1 MKNLLRI
8 SNLLFVFLLGLTGY
22 IQAQTTLIDPNA
34 GGGFEL
40 GSDFASNGWTV
51 VNHASATNNN
61 WFVGGTP
68 VSFAGSNAAYISN
81 TNGTTYGYDVNVAS
95 TSHFYRDVTVPAGET
110 KINLQYQWKG
120 NGEGTNWDRLL
131 VYAAPISVTPVAGTP
146 ASNSSILTGATLV
159 FAQTVFTQ
167 TTYTNANIFLP
178 ASLAGTT
185 FRLIFTFQND
195 NGFGATPGPAVD
207 NISLTSTVPGIFISI
222 NTGNWENPNTWDATA
237 VPTAADNATVSLGH
251 VVTVTTAS
259 QSINNLTVNGTLAYG
274 ATPTQFNVNGNLQV
288 NAGGLVN
295 VFNATTGKSLF
306 VSGNITNNGRI
317 DVSIGAT
324 TAGVLNLNGSAPQTI
339 SGSGIWGGTVATTT
353 NLNAVGV
360 IRNLTCSN
368 TSTATP
374 NITWSFDNIRI
385 VYNLN
390 LTGARVQLGT
400 NKLIFGNYNAGN
412 TLTAPA
418 GTGFLPGGTFARWWA
433 VASTGSA
440 ITTAIDP
447 TNTTSRYPFLNTI
460 GTLNR
465 PAYITRTGSTTG
477 NGAGELAVKYTDATS
492 MTTGLSILDG
502 AYSVTDRFDGNW
514 MVSVG
519 AGYVHNGAHTLVLL
533 APSAY
538 SPLNGNSRILLA
550 GAAAPGAHQN
560 GTITPGVQRIN
571 ILQSQLANTYYI
583 GVNTLDNQYPCVGT
597 PAPGNTLSSVSMTCP
612 SVNFTLSLQNTT
624 AGLGVTYQWQS
635 SANGSTWANVATGG
649 TSATYTAN
657 QAAASY
663 YQCLVTCS
671 GQTTASTPVQVAM
684 DVPTNCYCTPAYGS
698 GTIYGDLI
706 SNVSISGTT
715 LSNNTGFVAG
725 TPSYVFYTGQP
736 NYTASLLPSSSYVV
750 NVSTGE
756 WGDEGVAAWID
767 YNDDGFFTLSERIG
781 YTPTTIGSG
790 YTPGVINASSS
801 FNISLS
807 CSPPAGVHRMR
818 VRMAWLTNGINIDP
832 CASYGYGET
841 EDYLVTIVAAPAC
854 LSISGPLTTVSTTP
868 FTANVSFPAGCATA
882 SNFDVEYGPV
892 GFVQGTGTVSANI
905 PGTVSGLNVLLT
917 IPGLNPQTTY
927 DYYVRANC
935 GSGSTSSWV
944 GVGQATTLD
953 PPCVG
958 TPNAPSAI
966 SSTLVLCANQTM
978 TLEASGMSFGYSG
991 ITNIWEESSD
1001 NITWTP
1007 ISGATAAIY
1016 QTLPLSAGTRYFRYA
1031 SACSYSNAT
1040 AYSNVITVTVNALP
1054 TINVSGVNNGT
1065 FCGVQALNASG
1076 AVSYTW
1082 APLNVLNGS
1091 AGSTVSFI
1099 GSENV
1104 AVIATGTDANGCIG
1118 SSAPFAITYVAPT
1131 PVTYTSTVA
1140 GFCGT
1145 GGTTSIALVS
1155 TNTDYTHV
1163 FTSQGT
1169 GVISNATSSTFD
1181 YTVTETSSISVIS
1194 TDNIGGCVAQ
1204 NSITIGV
1211 NPLPVSNVT
1220 ASSTSVCPGDTVTIN
1235 TGLSAQNFSSTPI
1248 PFAALNAPSN
1258 AVTLVTGGVATTAP
1272 DLGFGLDDGGWSNIP
1287 VGFGFNFFG
1296 TNYTTVSI
1304 GTNGTM
1310 FMGNAG
1316 NVADFTFTTLPSVL
1330 EPFNM
1335 LAVLAMDHNLNGA
1348 TGGTIKYWTEG
1359 AAPNRKFVVSY
1370 ENIQEYGAAEF
1381 STAQAILYETTG
1393 VAEVHVTSSTN
1404 VDRNKLV
1411 GINNGDGTE
1420 GVLAYASGFVASAT
1434 NPIANPFAYRFSP
1447 PANFTTV
1454 WSATTNGVTTQLTT
1468 GTNIFSYDVVVNDT
1482 TLYSISYTNQ
1492 TTGCQNLPGTAQ
1504 IEVSTLGNVAPI
1516 VQITGPSIVCS
1527 GNSFD
1532 VVNSYTGLLNGLTFE
1547 WQVSTDN
1554 VTFAAIT
1561 GATGSTL
1568 TTTQTDTSYYRLM
1581 ITSCSGTP
1589 SYSDTLMVSM
1599 NIPTDCYCIPEYL
1612 AGTDA
1617 GDLISNVE
1625 ILGTTLANNTGFVT
1639 GTPAYVFYTG
1649 QPNYTATL
1657 VPSTSYTLS
1666 ISTGEWGD
1674 EGVAAW
1680 IDYNDDGY
1688 FDATELVGATTGTI
1702 GSGYT
1707 FGQINATETFPIT
1720 ISCTPPA
1727 GVHRMRV
1734 RMVYFENGVDIDP
1747 CSLEFFG
1754 ETEDYLITIQAAPIC
1769 PTPGILVSGT
1779 TTSTT
1784 ALLNWNLNCSTASNF
1799 DFEYGPVGFVPG
1811 TGTMILDTL
1820 VTNQMTLTG
1829 LTPNSN
1835 YDIYYRAN
1843 CGSGNVSQWSA
1854 VATFS
1859 TVCAP
1864 ITLNAASS
1872 QAGCA
1877 TYTLAPLT
1885 ETVPSN
1891 NAGLSLGYYT
1901 GTGATG
1907 ALVSNTITSTQ
1918 TVYAYASAGTCVTEI
1933 PMLITI
1939 NALPTVN
1946 AGVDQAVCINTPVT
1960 LNGAGAVSYT
1970 WTNNVTNATSFL
1982 PTTTATYTVDGVD
1995 ANGCHNTDQV
2005 LVTVW
2010 ALPTV
2015 NAGADQTICLSSPV
2029 TLSGSGALTYTW
2041 TNGVTNAT
2049 PFFPTSTATYSVDG
2063 VDING
2068 CHNTDQVVVTMISQP
2083 VVNAGL
2089 DQTVCATTPVVLFAQ
2104 PTVNTPVSVTGY
2116 QWSNNIANGSQFT
2129 PTTTATYTVTATGAN
2144 GCLNQDQVVVTVLAL
2159 PNVNAGNDFTVC
2171 AGLSATLNATGAVSY
2186 SWNNGVTQATPFFPN
2201 ATTTYTVTGTGANGC
2216 TKQDQVVVTVSSGPN
2231 VSVSG
2236 NQIVCA
2242 NAPATLSAAATNSMS
2257 GYWSTT
2263 NGQGIISPNVSNGT
2277 VTYIPTTTDPVI
2289 VNLTYVASNACGNA
2303 SQSTTVT
2310 VLPIPTVNAGPDIA
2324 SCSGLPVT
2332 LTATGNGFLTWN
2344 NNVTN
2349 NASFIPATSATY
2361 TVTAVGANN
2370 CTNSDQ
2376 MVLTLLALPDV
2387 NAGANQTVCSGSS
2400 VTLNAAGANN
2410 YVWNNGVVNNVSF
2423 APTST
2428 QTYTVTGTG
2437 LNGCQSSDQ
2446 VSVTVNATPVALVS
2460 VVDEVTV
2467 SASPAGMNYQ
2477 WINCASGTDIPSAT
2491 SAQFTATANGSYA
2504 VMVTSLQGCEDVS
2517 DCITITTVGLDQVSI
2532 TDMNVFPNPTNGEV
2546 NLSLPENVSVNV
2558 SIFDAQGKLV
2568 AEQMNVTNNGMLNI
2582 AHVTTGVYMVRLTS
2596 SNAIQTFRIVKN

>member
-1 MKNLLRI
+1 
-8 SNLLFVFLLGLTGY
+8 
-22 IQAQTTLIDPNA
+22 
-34 GGGFEL
+34 
-40 GSDFASNGWTV
+40 
-51 VNHASATNNN
+51 
-61 WFVGGTP
+61 
-68 VSFAGSNAAYISN
+68 
-81 TNGTTYGYDVNVAS
+81 
-95 TSHFYRDVTVPAGET
+95 
-110 KINLQYQWKG
+110 
-120 NGEGTNWDRLL
+120 
-131 VYAAPISVTPVAGTP
+131 
-146 ASNSSILTGATLV
+146 
-159 FAQTVFTQ
+159 
-167 TTYTNANIFLP
+167 
-178 ASLAGTT
+178 
-185 FRLIFTFQND
+185 
-195 NGFGATPGPAVD
+195 
-207 NISLTSTVPGIFISI
+207 
-222 NTGNWENPNTWDATA
+222 
-237 VPTAADNATVSLGH
+237 
-251 VVTVTTAS
+251 
-259 QSINNLTVNGTLAYG
+259 
-274 ATPTQFNVNGNLQV
+274 
-288 NAGGLVN
+288 
-295 VFNATTGKSLF
+295 
-306 VSGNITNNGRI
+306 
-317 DVSIGAT
+317 
-324 TAGVLNLNGSAPQTI
+324 
-339 SGSGIWGGTVATTT
+339 
-353 NLNAVGV
+353 
-360 IRNLTCSN
+360 
-368 TSTATP
+368 
-374 NITWSFDNIRI
+374 
-385 VYNLN
+385 
-390 LTGARVQLGT
+390 
-400 NKLIFGNYNAGN
+400 
-412 TLTAPA
+412 
-418 GTGFLPGGTFARWWA
+418 
-433 VASTGSA
+433 
-440 ITTAIDP
+440 
-447 TNTTSRYPFLNTI
+447 
-460 GTLNR
+460 
-465 PAYITRTGSTTG
+465 
-477 NGAGELAVKYTDATS
+477 
-492 MTTGLSILDG
+492 MT
-502 AYSVTDRFDGNW
+502 
-514 MVSVG
+514 
-519 AGYVHNGAHTLVLL
+519 
-533 APSAY
+533 
-538 SPLNGNSRILLA
+538 
-550 GAAAPGAHQN
+550 
-560 GTITPGVQRIN
+560 
-571 ILQSQLANTYYI
+571 
-583 GVNTLDNQYPCVGT
+583 
-597 PAPGNTLSSVSMTCP
+597 
-612 SVNFTLSLQNTT
+612 
-624 AGLGVTYQWQS
+624 
-635 SANGSTWANVATGG
+635 
-649 TSATYTAN
+649 
-657 QAAASY
+657 
-663 YQCLVTCS
+663 
-671 GQTTASTPVQVAM
+671 
-684 DVPTNCYCTPAYGS
+684 
-698 GTIYGDLI
+698 
-706 SNVSISGTT
+706 
-715 LSNNTGFVAG
+715 
-725 TPSYVFYTGQP
+725 
-736 NYTASLLPSSSYVV
+736 
-750 NVSTGE
+750 
-756 WGDEGVAAWID
+756 
-767 YNDDGFFTLSERIG
+767 
-781 YTPTTIGSG
+781 
-790 YTPGVINASSS
+790 
-801 FNISLS
+801 
-807 CSPPAGVHRMR
+807 
-818 VRMAWLTNGINIDP
+818 
-832 CASYGYGET
+832 
-841 EDYLVTIVAAPAC
+841 
-854 LSISGPLTTVSTTP
+854 
-868 FTANVSFPAGCATA
+868 
-882 SNFDVEYGPV
+882 
-892 GFVQGTGTVSANI
+892 
-905 PGTVSGLNVLLT
+905 
-917 IPGLNPQTTY
+917 
-927 DYYVRANC
+927 
-935 GSGSTSSWV
+935 
-944 GVGQATTLD
+944 
-953 PPCVG
+953 
-958 TPNAPSAI
+958 
-966 SSTLVLCANQTM
+966 
-978 TLEASGMSFGYSG
+978 
-991 ITNIWEESSD
+991 
-1001 NITWTP
+1001 
-1007 ISGATAAIY
+1007 
-1016 QTLPLSAGTRYFRYA
+1016 
-1031 SACSYSNAT
+1031 
-1040 AYSNVITVTVNALP
+1040 
-1054 TINVSGVNNGT
+1054 
-1065 FCGVQALNASG
+1065 
-1076 AVSYTW
+1076 
-1082 APLNVLNGS
+1082 
-1091 AGSTVSFI
+1091 
-1099 GSENV
+1099 
-1104 AVIATGTDANGCIG
+1104 
-1118 SSAPFAITYVAPT
+1118 
-1131 PVTYTSTVA
+1131 
-1140 GFCGT
+1140 
-1145 GGTTSIALVS
+1145 
-1155 TNTDYTHV
+1155 
-1163 FTSQGT
+1163 
-1169 GVISNATSSTFD
+1169 
-1181 YTVTETSSISVIS
+1181 S

-1220 ASSTSVCPGDTVTIN
+1220 ASSTDVCPGSTVTIN

-1248 PFAALNAPSN
+1248 PYAALYAPTN
-1258 AVTLVTGGVATTAP
+1258 AVTIVSGGVATPAP
-1272 DLGFGLDDGGWSNIP
+1272 DLGGGAPFGSLDDVGWSNIP

-1304 GTNGTM
+1304 GTNGTI
-1310 FMGNAG
+1310 FMGNTGAV
-1316 NVADFTFTTLPSVL
+1316 NDFIFTTLPSVI

-1335 LAVLAMDHNLNGA
+1335 LAVLAMDNNLFGA

-1370 ENIQEYGAAEF
+1370 ENVKEFGANQF

-1393 VAEVHVTSSTN
+1393 IAEVHVTSSTN
-1404 VDRNKLV
+1404 IDQNKLV

-1420 GVLAYASGFVASAT
+1420 GVLAYASGTTPSATNPT

-1482 TLYSISYTNQ
+1482 TLYDISYTNQ

-1561 GATGSTL
+1561 GATGPTL
-1568 TTTQTDTSYYRLM
+1568 NTTQTDTSYYRLM

-1599 NIPTDCYCIPEYL
+1599 NIPTDCYCTPSYNY
-1612 AGTDA
+1612 GTSV

-1625 ILGTTLANNTGFVT
+1625 ILGTTLANNTGFVI

-1657 VPSTSYTLS
+1657 VPSTTYSLS

-1680 IDYNDDGY
+1680 IDYNDNGY
-1688 FDATELVGATTGTI
+1688 FEATELVGATAGTI
-1702 GSGYT
+1702 GSFYT
-1707 FGQINATETFPIT
+1707 PGVINATETFPIT

-1734 RMVYFENGVDIDP
+1734 RMAWFVNGVDIDP
-1747 CSLEFFG
+1747 CTTYGYG

-1872 QAGCA
+1872 QAGCV

-1901 GTGATG
+1901 GAGATG

-1918 TVYAYASAGTCVTEI
+1918 TVYAYASAGTCVTQV

-1946 AGVDQAVCINTPVT
+1946 AGVDQAVCLNTPVT

-1970 WTNNVTNATSFL
+1970 WTNNVSNATSFL
-1982 PTTTATYTVDGVD
+1982 PTTTATYTVDGTD

-2041 TNGVTNAT
+2041 TNGVTNAS

-2216 TKQDQVVVTVSSGPN
+2216 TKQDQVVVTVSTGPT
-2231 VSVSG
+2231 VSVSPS
-2236 NQIVCA
+2236 QVVCA

-2257 GYWSTT
+2257 GYWST

-2277 VTYIPTTTDPVI
+2277 VTYTPTTTDPVI
-2289 VNLTYVASNACGNA
+2289 VNLTYVASNACGNS

-2310 VLPIPTVNAGPDIA
+2310 VLPIPTVDAGPDIA

-2370 CTNSDQ
+2370 CVNSDQ

-2387 NAGANQTVCSGSS
+2387 NAGANQTVCSGST
-2400 VTLNAAGANN
+2400 VTLNGSGANS

-2423 APTST
+2423 APTTT
-2428 QTYTVTGTG
+2428 QTYTVTGTA

-2446 VSVTVNATPVALVS
+2446 VLVTVNATPVALVS
-2460 VVDEVTV
+2460 IVDDVTV
-2467 SASPAGMNYQ
+2467 AASPAGMNYQ
-2477 WINCASGTDIPSAT
+2477 WINCASGTDIPTAT
-2491 SAQFTATANGSYA
+2491 SAQYTATANGSYA
-2504 VMVTSLQGCEDVS
+2504 VIVTSLQGCEDVS
-2517 DCITITTVGLDQVSI
+2517 DCITITSVGIDQVNI

-2558 SIFDAQGKLV
+2558 TIFDAQGKLV

-2582 AHVTTGVYMVRLTS
+2582 AHVTPGVYMVRLTAD
-2596 SNAIQTFRIVKN
+2596 NAIQTFRVVKN

>member
-1 MKNLLRI
+1 MKNLLRM

-40 GSDFASNGWTV
+40 GSTIAANGWSTV
-51 VNHASATNNN
+51 NASADG
-61 WFVGGTP
+61 WAVGAAP
-68 VSFAGSNAAYISN
+68 VSASGSNCGYVSSDAGA
-81 TNGTTYGYDVNVAS
+81 TWTYSQLS
-95 TSHFYRDVTVPAGET
+95 TFTHMYRDVTIPANESKVT
-110 KINLQYQWKG
+110 LTFKWKA
-120 NGEGTNWDRLL
+120 NGEGTTTTDWDNMKVFLAPTT
-131 VYAAPISVTPVAGTP
+131 VIPTTGAAV
-146 ASNSSILTGATLV
+146 TGATQLSGAGSTSGMYKLSFAGWNNETIV
-159 FAQTVFTQ
+159 FVGTPG
-167 TTYTNANIFLP
+167 TTY
-178 ASLAGTT
+178 
-185 FRLIFTFQND
+185 RLIFSWKSD
-195 NGFGATPGPAVD
+195 GFDVFNPPAALD
-207 NISLTSTVPGIFISI
+207 DISLVSSAPGEFISI
-222 NTGNWENPNTWDATA
+222 VTGNWESASTWDANA
-237 VPTAADNATVSLGH
+237 VPTAADNAKVSSLH
-251 VVTVTTAS
+251 VVTVTTTS
-259 QSINNLTVNGTLAYG
+259 KSINNLTVDGTLAYG

-295 VFNATTGKSLF
+295 VFNSTTGKSLF

-317 DVSIGAT
+317 DVSIGTT

-353 NLNAVGV
+353 STNAVGV
-360 IRNLTCSN
+360 IRNLICTN

-374 NITWSFDNIRI
+374 NIIWSFDNIRI

-400 NKLIFGNYNAGN
+400 NKLIFGNYAAGN

-418 GTGFLPGGTFARWWA
+418 GTGILPGGTFARWWA
-433 VASTGSA
+433 VNSTGSQIFA
-440 ITTAIDP
+440 AIDP
-447 TNTTSRYPFLNTI
+447 TNATSRYPFLNTS

-465 PAYITRTGSTTG
+465 AAYIERSTPTTG
-477 NGAGELAVKYTDATS
+477 NSPGELAVKYTDAPS

-502 AYSVTDRFDGNW
+502 AYSITDRFDGNW
-514 MVSVG
+514 TVTVDG
-519 AGYVHNGAHTLVLL
+519 GYNHISGHKLVLL

-538 SPLNGNSRILLA
+538 SPLNGNSRILLSNA
-550 GAAAPGAHQN
+550 VAPGAHQN
-560 GTITPGVQRIN
+560 GTVTPGAQRIN
-571 ILQSQLANTYYI
+571 ILTSQLANTYYI

-597 PAPGNTLSSVSMTCP
+597 PAPGNTLSSVSLTCP
-612 SVNFTLSLQNTT
+612 NVNFALTLQNTT

-635 SANGSTWANVATGG
+635 SANGSTWADVATGG

-657 QAAASY
+657 QTATTY

-671 GQTTASTPVQVAM
+671 GQTTASTPVQVNM
-684 DVPTNCYCTPAYGS
+684 DVPTNCYCIPVTSAGCTDGDVIARVILNTLDNNS
-698 GTIYGDLI
+698 GTGCP
-706 SNVSISGTT
+706 SG
-715 LSNNTGFVAG
+715 LSGY
-725 TPSYVFYTGQP
+725 S
-736 NYTASLLPSSSYVV
+736 NYTTNPLLTTTLLPSTTYGCTVYAGQYS
-750 NVSTGE
+750 
-756 WGDEGVAAWID
+756 EGYAAWID
-767 YNDDGFFTLSERIG
+767 YNDDGVFDNATERIG
-781 YTPTTIGSG
+781 YSNGQVAGSFQV
-790 YTPGVINASSS
+790 GVLGSSAT
-801 FNISLS
+801 FPITLS
-807 CSPPAGVHRMR
+807 CTPPAGTHRLR
-818 VRMAWLTNGINIDP
+818 VRAMFNTNGINVTP
-832 CASYGYGET
+832 CTSNVYGET
-841 EDYLVTIVAAPAC
+841 EDYLITITAAPAC
-854 LSISGPLTTVSTTP
+854 LSIGSTLTTLSTTP
-868 FTANVSFPAGCATA
+868 FTANVSFPAGCSNA

-892 GFVQGTGTVSANI
+892 GFVQGTGTLLSNI
-905 PGTVSGLNVLLT
+905 TGTVSGSNVLLT
-917 IPGLNPQTTY
+917 ITGLAAQTTY

-1007 ISGATAAIY
+1007 ISGATASIY

-1076 AVSYTW
+1076 AISYTW

-1091 AGSTVSFI
+1091 TGSTVSFI

-1181 YTVTETSSISVIS
+1181 YTVTETSSILVTS

-1220 ASSTSVCPGDTVTIN
+1220 ASSTDVCPGSTVTIN

-1248 PFAALNAPSN
+1248 PYAALYAPTN
-1258 AVTLVTGGVATTAP
+1258 AVTLVTGGVATPAP
-1272 DLGFGLDDGGWSNIP
+1272 DLGGLDDGGWSNIP

-1310 FMGNAG
+1310 FMGNTG
-1316 NVADFTFTTLPSVL
+1316 NVGDFNFTTLPSVF

-1335 LAVLAMDHNLNGA
+1335 LAVLAMDNNLGGA

-1370 ENIQEYGAAEF
+1370 ENVQEYDATEF

-1420 GVLAYASGFVASAT
+1420 GVLAYASGTTPSAT

-1482 TLYSISYTNQ
+1482 TLYDISYTNQ

-1527 GNSFD
+1527 GNSFS

-1561 GATGSTL
+1561 GATGPTL
-1568 TTTQTDTSYYRLM
+1568 NTTQTDTSYYRLM
-1581 ITSCSGTP
+1581 ITACSGTP

-1612 AGTDA
+1612 VGTDA

-1657 VPSTSYTLS
+1657 VPSTTYNLS

-1702 GSGYT
+1702 GSFVTPGVV
-1707 FGQINATETFPIT
+1707 NATETFPIT

-1747 CSLEFFG
+1747 CSLEIYG

-1829 LTPNSN
+1829 LTPNSS

-1891 NAGLSLGYYT
+1891 NAGLSIGYYT

-1970 WTNNVTNATSFL
+1970 WTNNVSDATSFL

-1995 ANGCHNTDQV
+1995 ANGCHNTDDVQ
-2005 LVTVW
+2005 VTVW
-2010 ALPTV
+2010 ALPAV
-2015 NAGADQTICLSSPV
+2015 SAGADQTICLSSPV
-2029 TLSGSGALTYTW
+2029 ILSGSGALTYTW

-2144 GCLNQDQVVVTVLAL
+2144 GCLNQDQVVVTVLAQ
-2159 PNVNAGNDFTVC
+2159 PNVIAGNDFTVC

-2216 TKQDQVVVTVSSGPN
+2216 TNQDQVVVTVSTGPT
-2231 VSVSG
+2231 VSVSPS
-2236 NQIVCA
+2236 QVVCA

-2257 GYWSTT
+2257 GYWST
-2263 NGQGIISPNVSNGT
+2263 NGQGVISPNVSNGT
-2277 VTYIPTTTDPVI
+2277 VTYTPTTTDPVI
-2289 VNLTYVASNACGNA
+2289 VNLTYVATNACGNS

-2370 CTNSDQ
+2370 CVNSDQ
-2376 MVLTLLALPDV
+2376 MVLTILALPDV
-2387 NAGANQTVCSGSS
+2387 NAGANQTVCSGST
-2400 VTLNAAGANN
+2400 VTLNGSGANS

-2423 APTST
+2423 APTTT
-2428 QTYTVTGTG
+2428 QTYTVTGTA

-2446 VSVTVNATPVALVS
+2446 VLVTVNATPVALVS
-2460 VVDEVTV
+2460 IVDDVTV

-2477 WINCASGTDIPSAT
+2477 WINCASGTDIPTAT
-2491 SAQFTATANGSYA
+2491 SAQYTATANGSYA
-2504 VMVTSLQGCEDVS
+2504 VIVTSLQGCEDVS
-2517 DCITITTVGLDQVSI
+2517 DCITITSVGIDQVNI

-2582 AHVTTGVYMVRLTS
+2582 AHVTPGVYMVRLTAD
-2596 SNAIQTFRIVKN
+2596 NAIQTFRVVKN

>member
-1 MKNLLRI
+1 
-8 SNLLFVFLLGLTGY
+8 LG
-22 IQAQTTLIDPNA
+22 
-34 GGGFEL
+34 
-40 GSDFASNGWTV
+40 
-51 VNHASATNNN
+51 
-61 WFVGGTP
+61 
-68 VSFAGSNAAYISN
+68 
-81 TNGTTYGYDVNVAS
+81 
-95 TSHFYRDVTVPAGET
+95 
-110 KINLQYQWKG
+110 
-120 NGEGTNWDRLL
+120 
-131 VYAAPISVTPVAGTP
+131 
-146 ASNSSILTGATLV
+146 
-159 FAQTVFTQ
+159 
-167 TTYTNANIFLP
+167 
-178 ASLAGTT
+178 
-185 FRLIFTFQND
+185 
-195 NGFGATPGPAVD
+195 
-207 NISLTSTVPGIFISI
+207 
-222 NTGNWENPNTWDATA
+222 
-237 VPTAADNATVSLGH
+237 
-251 VVTVTTAS
+251 
-259 QSINNLTVNGTLAYG
+259 
-274 ATPTQFNVNGNLQV
+274 
-288 NAGGLVN
+288 
-295 VFNATTGKSLF
+295 
-306 VSGNITNNGRI
+306 
-317 DVSIGAT
+317 
-324 TAGVLNLNGSAPQTI
+324 
-339 SGSGIWGGTVATTT
+339 
-353 NLNAVGV
+353 
-360 IRNLTCSN
+360 
-368 TSTATP
+368 
-374 NITWSFDNIRI
+374 
-385 VYNLN
+385 
-390 LTGARVQLGT
+390 
-400 NKLIFGNYNAGN
+400 
-412 TLTAPA
+412 
-418 GTGFLPGGTFARWWA
+418 
-433 VASTGSA
+433 
-440 ITTAIDP
+440 
-447 TNTTSRYPFLNTI
+447 
-460 GTLNR
+460 
-465 PAYITRTGSTTG
+465 
-477 NGAGELAVKYTDATS
+477 
-492 MTTGLSILDG
+492 
-502 AYSVTDRFDGNW
+502 
-514 MVSVG
+514 
-519 AGYVHNGAHTLVLL
+519 
-533 APSAY
+533 
-538 SPLNGNSRILLA
+538 
-550 GAAAPGAHQN
+550 
-560 GTITPGVQRIN
+560 
-571 ILQSQLANTYYI
+571 
-583 GVNTLDNQYPCVGT
+583 
-597 PAPGNTLSSVSMTCP
+597 
-612 SVNFTLSLQNTT
+612 
-624 AGLGVTYQWQS
+624 
-635 SANGSTWANVATGG
+635 
-649 TSATYTAN
+649 
-657 QAAASY
+657 
-663 YQCLVTCS
+663 
-671 GQTTASTPVQVAM
+671 
-684 DVPTNCYCTPAYGS
+684 
-698 GTIYGDLI
+698 
-706 SNVSISGTT
+706 
-715 LSNNTGFVAG
+715 
-725 TPSYVFYTGQP
+725 
-736 NYTASLLPSSSYVV
+736 
-750 NVSTGE
+750 
-756 WGDEGVAAWID
+756 
-767 YNDDGFFTLSERIG
+767 
-781 YTPTTIGSG
+781 
-790 YTPGVINASSS
+790 
-801 FNISLS
+801 
-807 CSPPAGVHRMR
+807 
-818 VRMAWLTNGINIDP
+818 
-832 CASYGYGET
+832 
-841 EDYLVTIVAAPAC
+841 
-854 LSISGPLTTVSTTP
+854 
-868 FTANVSFPAGCATA
+868 
-882 SNFDVEYGPV
+882 
-892 GFVQGTGTVSANI
+892 
-905 PGTVSGLNVLLT
+905 
-917 IPGLNPQTTY
+917 
-927 DYYVRANC
+927 
-935 GSGSTSSWV
+935 
-944 GVGQATTLD
+944 
-953 PPCVG
+953 
-958 TPNAPSAI
+958 
-966 SSTLVLCANQTM
+966 
-978 TLEASGMSFGYSG
+978 
-991 ITNIWEESSD
+991 
-1001 NITWTP
+1001 
-1007 ISGATAAIY
+1007 
-1016 QTLPLSAGTRYFRYA
+1016 
-1031 SACSYSNAT
+1031 
-1040 AYSNVITVTVNALP
+1040 
-1054 TINVSGVNNGT
+1054 
-1065 FCGVQALNASG
+1065 
-1076 AVSYTW
+1076 
-1082 APLNVLNGS
+1082 
-1091 AGSTVSFI
+1091 
-1099 GSENV
+1099 
-1104 AVIATGTDANGCIG
+1104 
-1118 SSAPFAITYVAPT
+1118 
-1131 PVTYTSTVA
+1131 
-1140 GFCGT
+1140 
-1145 GGTTSIALVS
+1145 
-1155 TNTDYTHV
+1155 
-1163 FTSQGT
+1163 
-1169 GVISNATSSTFD
+1169 
-1181 YTVTETSSISVIS
+1181 
-1194 TDNIGGCVAQ
+1194 
-1204 NSITIGV
+1204 
-1211 NPLPVSNVT
+1211 
-1220 ASSTSVCPGDTVTIN
+1220 
-1235 TGLSAQNFSSTPI
+1235 
-1248 PFAALNAPSN
+1248 
-1258 AVTLVTGGVATTAP
+1258 
-1272 DLGFGLDDGGWSNIP
+1272 
-1287 VGFGFNFFG
+1287 
-1296 TNYTTVSI
+1296 
-1304 GTNGTM
+1304 
-1310 FMGNAG
+1310 
-1316 NVADFTFTTLPSVL
+1316 
-1330 EPFNM
+1330 
-1335 LAVLAMDHNLNGA
+1335 GA

-1359 AAPNRKFVVSY
+1359 VTPNRKFVVSY
-1370 ENIQEYGAAEF
+1370 ENVKVFGATEF

-1420 GVLAYASGFVASAT
+1420 GVLAYASGTTPSATNPT

-1468 GTNIFSYDVVVNDT
+1468 GTNIFSYDVLVTDT

-1492 TTGCQNLPGTAQ
+1492 TTGCQNLPGTAE

-1561 GATGSTL
+1561 GATGPTL
-1568 TTTQTDTSYYRLM
+1568 NTTQTDTSYYRLM
-1581 ITSCSGTP
+1581 ITACSGTP

-1599 NIPTDCYCIPEYL
+1599 NIPTDCYCIPEYF

-1639 GTPAYVFYTG
+1639 GTPGYVLYAG

-1727 GVHRMRV
+1727 GLHRMRV

-1754 ETEDYLITIQAAPIC
+1754 ETEDYFITIQAAPIC

-1829 LTPNSN
+1829 LTPNSS

-1891 NAGLSLGYYT
+1891 NAGLSIGYYT

-1970 WTNNVTNATSFL
+1970 WTNNVSDATSFL

-1995 ANGCHNTDQV
+1995 ANGCHNTDDVQ
-2005 LVTVW
+2005 VTVW
-2010 ALPTV
+2010 ALPAV
-2015 NAGADQTICLSSPV
+2015 SAGADQTICLSSPV
-2029 TLSGSGALTYTW
+2029 ILSGSGALTYTW

-2144 GCLNQDQVVVTVLAL
+2144 GCLNQDQVVVTVLAQ
-2159 PNVNAGNDFTVC
+2159 PNVIAGNDFTVC

-2216 TKQDQVVVTVSSGPN
+2216 TNQDQVVVTVSTGPT
-2231 VSVSG
+2231 VSVSPS
-2236 NQIVCA
+2236 QVVCA

-2257 GYWSTT
+2257 GYWST
-2263 NGQGIISPNVSNGT
+2263 NGQGVISPNVSNGT
-2277 VTYIPTTTDPVI
+2277 VTYTPTTTDPVI
-2289 VNLTYVASNACGNA
+2289 VNLTYVATNACGNS

-2370 CTNSDQ
+2370 CVNSDQ

-2387 NAGANQTVCSGSS
+2387 NAGANQTVCSGST
-2400 VTLNAAGANN
+2400 VTLNGSGANS

-2423 APTST
+2423 APTTT
-2428 QTYTVTGTG
+2428 QTYTVTGTA

-2446 VSVTVNATPVALVS
+2446 VLVTVNATPVALVS
-2460 VVDEVTV
+2460 IVDDVTV

-2477 WINCASGTDIPSAT
+2477 WINCASGTDIPTAT
-2491 SAQFTATANGSYA
+2491 SAQYTATANGSYA
-2504 VMVTSLQGCEDVS
+2504 VIVTSLQGCEDVS
-2517 DCITITTVGLDQVSI
+2517 DCITITSVGIDQVNI

-2582 AHVTTGVYMVRLTS
+2582 AHVTPGVYMVRLTAD
-2596 SNAIQTFRIVKN
+2596 NAIQTFRVVKN